1 MILRYTP
8 KGRNPPC
15 SYGSDFKPRKLRV
28 TNQWQRFE
36 CRESSCEI
44 EPEPETETCREAT
57 LAPPAGARLLTDL
70 IHVPIPQGILARAAQ
85 RKGLLHA
92 DEELRRTTIPSI
104 NPLDQNQKCKRGAK
118 RHGPHWQVHAYCP
131 PLIYISPHPRRA
143 KLHRDLLY
151 SFLRDVGKEH
161 IIKIKTTTSA

>member
-1 MILRYTP
+1 MSERVHKTRNRGAKRHWALLASERLPLGYHMIRRYTP

-36 CRESSCEI
+36 CRESSCET
-44 EPEPETETCREAT
+44 EPEPETEMCREAT

-92 DEELRRTTIPSI
+92 DEELRRTT
-104 NPLDQNQKCKRGAK
+104 NTLDQ
-118 RHGPHWQVHAYCP
+118 P
-131 PLIYISPHPRRA
+131 PRPEP
-143 KLHRDLLY
+143 
-151 SFLRDVGKEH
+151 EM
-161 IIKIKTTTSA
+161 